1 MKGVDSLNN
10 GTVYKLCLLSY
21 SESCTCSHA
30 QACPK
35 SRSTIVFFLPSIR
48 VHRWR
53 PLSWNGCLTLI
64 IAVQILLNRCLRYPV
79 VSPRLPHSDLD
90 FSTVEDYQPTI
101 ITSIFMFQAH
111 LSEYMR
117 LFYSV
122 CLIHAPN
129 SLLFRVRRVFL
140 TLKQPGS
147 NVDWSECD
155 VDFDPR
161 VDAAV
166 WTMLTCL
173 GKTKIYQCL
182 PVSNVCSQVDPTYSH
197 LIKIVGFSRI
207 NRCNWC
213 LRSNLESS
221 LSSLSVIN
229 F

>member
-1 MKGVDSLNN
+1 MVAWPWSSQFK
-10 GTVYKLCLLSY
+10 
-21 SESCTCSHA
+21 
-30 QACPK
+30 
-35 SRSTIVFFLPSIR
+35 FFLTDVFDIQSL
-48 VHRWR
+48 VHDF
-53 PLSWNGCLTLI
+53 P
-64 IAVQILLNRCLRYPV
+64 ILF
-79 VSPRLPHSDLD
+79 LD
-90 FSTVEDYQPTI
+90 FRTVEDYLPTI
-101 ITSIFMFQAH
+101 ITSIFMLQAH
-111 LSEYMR
+111 LGEYMR

-197 LIKIVGFSRI
+197 LIKTVGFSPI